1 MITQEERFNLWKV
14 IRRVAHRNELNIP
27 DSVYWE
33 YNDYMKAIVGNIRF
47 IVVEY
52 YNLDSIFTYEA
63 YEERD
68 LKSIKDNE
76 RMAEIFEDFFS
87 DSGKGWNTVLL
98 VDIKTMKPYYLSKE
112 ISVDKKTK
120 LEKIKYV
127 KKLIK

>member
-1 MITQEERFNLWKV
+1 MLTQEERYKLWKV
-14 IRRVAHRNELNIP
+14 IKRVAYKNEIVIP
-27 DSVYWE
+27 ESVYSD
-33 YNDYMKAIVGNIRF
+33 YNDYMKAIEGNIRF
-47 IVVEY
+47 IIVEY

-63 YEERD
+63 YEEQD

-76 RMAEIFEDFFS
+76 RVEEMFEDFFL

-112 ISVDKKTK
+112 VAEDKKTK
-120 LEKIKYV
+120 LEKVKYI